1 MVIVGAEGHTIRTT
15 AGMESGWI
23 NSMVSVSAPL
33 TGPVA
38 SVMG

>member
-1 MVIVGAEGHTIRTT
+1 MTSARKGHTIRTM
-15 AGMESGWI
+15 AGMELGRI